1 MVKVSICCRRRV
13 ATCFLAPWL
22 VTRIAIRIALMY
34 NQKGLPR
41 KSKKTPVTTFT
52 SPAKTI
58 EILRLKNGIVLTIK
72 PAEQMGRIIVDAG
85 RMIQAQ
91 SSEVNITRMVT
102 PLQKARNILVDLAMM
117 SSGANNP
124 PAKKCT
130 FPKRAPGSVTCANN
144 NINTT

>member
-22 VTRIAIRIALMY
+22 VTRIAIRIALKY

-41 KSKKTPVTTFT
+41 NLKKTPVTTCTT
-52 SPAKTI
+52 SAKTI
-58 EILRLKNGIVLTIK
+58 EMLRLKNGIVLTIK
-72 PAEQMGRIIVDAG
+72 PAEHTGRVIVDAG

-91 SSEVNITRMVT
+91 SSEVIITKTVT
-102 PLQKARNILVDLAMM
+102 PLQKRITILVDLTMV
-117 SSGANNP
+117 SSGSNNL
-124 PAKKCT
+124 AKKCT
-130 FPKRAPGSVTCANN
+130 FPIRAPGSVTCANN